1 MARIY
6 DARCGEYFDNGGEA
20 PPSNEVLA
28 ALREAAQAKGSPLS
42 DAERNEVY
50 MRFDNEILF

>member
-1 MARIY
+1 MRRILRQRRGSS
-6 DARCGEYFDNGGEA
+6 AVERGVG
-20 PPSNEVLA
+20 S
-28 ALREAAQAKGSPLS
+28 LREAAQAKGSPLS